1 MSIRLPFAFAL
12 ALLATAAVVATGCGS
27 DDDDSGRPSVAATTG
42 LLADV
47 TEQLAGDDIEVV
59 QVIPDSSS
67 PHDFQLSAQ
76 DRAEIEDADLLVHNG
91 ASLEEG
97 IPVDEI
103 DVPQYALTDNV
114 GELLPL
120 EEGEEDDQ
128 GGEDP
133 HVWMDPSRTAQAL
146 PALADALAEADPDNA
161 DAYRKRAD
169 AYADELNAVDAEV
182 EQTLAAIPDSDREL
196 VTSHDALGYFADR
209 YGFTVVATPFSA
221 SGPDAE
227 ASAEAIQEVE
237 DAIAES
243 GVPTVFA
250 EEDDD
255 PEVLRLIADRAG
267 VEIIEDL
274 HVEAPGSAESYLE
287 MLRRNGELIATG
299 LAAPAQ
305 P

>member
-1 MSIRLPFAFAL
+1 MA
-12 ALLATAAVVATGCGS
+12 ATGCGS
-27 DDDDSGRPSVAATTG
+27 NGDDSGRPSVAATTG

-47 TEQLAGDDIEVV
+47 TDQVAGDDIEVI

-103 DVPQYALTDNV
+103 DVAQYALTDNV

-120 EEGEEDDQ
+120 EDDQ

-146 PALADALAEADPDNA
+146 PALADALAEADPDDA
-161 DAYRKRAD
+161 DAFRRRAG

-182 EQTLAAIPDSDREL
+182 EHALAAIPDSDREL

-227 ASAEAIQEVE
+227 ASAQAIQEVE

-250 EEDDD
+250 QEDDD
-255 PEVLRLIADRAG
+255 PEVLSLIADRAG

-287 MLRRNGELIATG
+287 MMRRNGELIASG
-299 LAAPAQ
+299 LAAPGQ

>member
-12 ALLATAAVVATGCGS
+12 ALLATATVAATGCGS

-47 TEQLAGDDIEVV
+47 TDQVAGDDIEVI

-97 IPVDEI
+97 IPADEI
-103 DVPQYALTDNV
+103 DVAQYALTDNV

-120 EEGEEDDQ
+120 EEDDE

-133 HVWMDPSRTAQAL
+133 HVWMDPRRTAQAL

-161 DAYRKRAD
+161 DAYRRRAD

-182 EQTLAAIPDSDREL
+182 EQALAAIPDSDREL

-227 ASAEAIQEVE
+227 ASAQAIQEVE

-250 EEDDD
+250 QEDDD
-255 PEVLRLIADRAG
+255 PEVLSLIADRAG

-287 MLRRNGELIATG
+287 MMRRNGELIAIG
-299 LAAPAQ
+299 LAAPGQ

>member
-1 MSIRLPFAFAL
+1 MRILPPVALAL
-12 ALLATAAVVATGCGS
+12 ALLATAAVAATGCGS
-27 DDDDSGRPSVAATTG
+27 DGDDSARPRVAATTG
-42 LLADV
+42 LLADI

-103 DVPQYALTDNV
+103 DVPQYALSDNA

-120 EEGEEDDQ
+120 GD
-128 GGEDP
+128 GEDP
-133 HVWMDPSRTAQAL
+133 HVWMDPRRTARAL

-161 DAYRKRAD
+161 DAYRRRAL
-169 AYADELNAVDAEV
+169 ACADELATLDAEV
-182 EQTLAAIPDSDREL
+182 EQALAAIPDSDRLL

-227 ASAEAIQEVE
+227 ASAQAIQEVE

-250 EEDDD
+250 QEDDD

-274 HVEAPGSAESYLE
+274 HVEAPGSAGSYLE
-287 MLRRNGELIATG
+287 MMRRNGELIAAG
-299 LAAPAQ
+299 LAAPAR

>member
-1 MSIRLPFAFAL
+1 MRIRLPLAFAVAL
-12 ALLATAAVVATGCGS
+12 ALLASAAVAVTGCGS
-27 DDDDSGRPSVAATTG
+27 DGDDSGRPSVAATTG
-42 LLADV
+42 LLADI
-47 TEQLAGDDIEVV
+47 TEQAAGDDIEVV

-120 EEGEEDDQ
+120 DD
-128 GGEDP
+128 GEDP
-133 HVWMDPSRTAQAL
+133 HVWMDPSRTEQAL
-146 PALADALAEADPDNA
+146 PALADALAAADPDNA
-161 DAYRKRAD
+161 DAYRERAD

-182 EQTLAAIPDSDREL
+182 EQALAAIPESDREL

-227 ASAEAIQEVE
+227 ASAQAIQEVE

-250 EEDDD
+250 QEDDD
-255 PEVLRLIADRAG
+255 PEVLSLIADRAG
-267 VEIIEDL
+267 VGIIEDL

-287 MLRRNGELIATG
+287 MMRRNGELIATG
-299 LAAPAQ
+299 LSAGTQ

>member
-1 MSIRLPFAFAL
+1 MRIRLPLAFAL
-12 ALLATAAVVATGCGS
+12 ALLATAAVAPAGCGS
-27 DDDDSGRPSVAATTG
+27 DGDDSGRPSVAATTG

-47 TEQLAGDDIEVV
+47 TEQVAGDDIEVV

-103 DVPQYALTDNV
+103 DVPQYALSDNV
-114 GELLPL
+114 GDLLPL
-120 EEGEEDDQ
+120 DD
-128 GGEDP
+128 GEDP

-161 DAYRKRAD
+161 DAYRRRAG

-182 EQTLAAIPDSDREL
+182 EKALAAIPESDREL

-221 SGPDAE
+221 SGPEAE
-227 ASAEAIQEVE
+227 ASAQAIQEVE

-250 EEDDD
+250 QEDDD
-255 PEVLRLIADRAG
+255 PEVLSLIADRAG

-287 MLRRNGELIATG
+287 MMGRNGELIATG
-299 LAAPAQ
+299 LAAQGRP
-305 P
+305 

>member
-1 MSIRLPFAFAL
+1 MRIRLPLAL
-12 ALLATAAVVATGCGS
+12 ALLATAAVAAAGCGS
-27 DDDDSGRPSVAATTG
+27 DGDDSGRPSVAATTG

-47 TEQLAGDDIEVV
+47 TEQVAGDDIEVV

-103 DVPQYALTDNV
+103 DVPQYAVSDNV
-114 GELLPL
+114 GDLLPL
-120 EEGEEDDQ
+120 DD
-128 GGEDP
+128 GEDP

-161 DAYRKRAD
+161 DAYRRRAG

-182 EQTLAAIPDSDREL
+182 EKALAAIPESDREL

-221 SGPDAE
+221 SGPEAE
-227 ASAEAIQEVE
+227 ASAQAIQEVE

-250 EEDDD
+250 QEDDD
-255 PEVLRLIADRAG
+255 PEVLSLIADRAG

-287 MLRRNGELIATG
+287 MMRRNGELIATG
-299 LAAPAQ
+299 LAAQGRP
-305 P
+305 